1 MRSKV
6 LHIGQCDKFIPPF
19 IQFIKEQF
27 SFEQHD
33 FMLTSSIA
41 DEELINDKNIFLSKK
56 NLFSRFKYYFQ
67 VISKMH
73 QADKVILHGLFD
85 IKLLQILLFTPW
97 LLNKCYWVIWGG
109 DLYTYESGKQDRK
122 WKRNEFFRRIIIK
135 RLGHLVTYLEGDLDR
150 ARKWYGAKGTYHECF
165 MYTSNLYKKYDLPEN
180 KDKKINIQIR
190 NSASESNNHIEVLEK
205 LLPYKDRN
213 ICIYVPLSYSSKEH
227 AEKVIKVGK
236 EWFGDKF
243 KPLTTLMHF
252 DDYLSFLSSIDIAF
266 FNHRRQQGMGNTI
279 TLLGLGKTV
288 YIRKETSQWE
298 FFKGK
303 GIKVGNIESFNSLD
317 LSNPNENVDIIKE
330 YFSYNNYVSQIEK
343 LLR

>member
-1 MRSKV
+1 MGSKV
-6 LHIGQCDKFIPPF
+6 LHIGQCDKFIPPL
-19 IQFIKEQF
+19 IQFIKKQF
-27 SFEQHD
+27 SLEQHD

-41 DEELINDKNIFLSKK
+41 DNELINEKNILLSKK

-67 VISKMH
+67 VVSKMH

-85 IKLLQILLFTPW
+85 IKLIQILLFTPW

-109 DLYTYESGKQDRK
+109 DLYTYQSAKQDRK

-165 MYTSNLYKKYDLPEN
+165 MYTSNLYKKHNLPEK
-180 KDKKINIQIR
+180 KDKKINIQIG
-190 NSASESNNHIEVLEK
+190 NSASESNHHIEVLEK
-205 LLPYKDRN
+205 LLPYKDRD

-243 KPLTTLMHF
+243 KPLTTMMSF

-288 YIRKETSQWE
+288 YIRKGTSQWE
-298 FFKGK
+298 FFKSK
-303 GIKVGNIESFNSLD
+303 GIKVGNIESLNSLD
-317 LSNPNENVDIIKE
+317 LFNPNENVNIIKE
-330 YFSYNNYVSQIEK
+330 YFSYNNYISQIEK